1 MLDVRASARDGPVA
15 QRLEQGTLNS
25 SLTNCADFHSFAWRV
40 FHRQIRTT
48 YFAWR
53 FAELRSFAAKISSIV
68 ESDREFSG
76 RFFLA
81 RARGTV

>member
-25 SLTNCADFHSFAWRV
+25 SLTNCADFHSFAWR
-40 FHRQIRTT
+40 
-48 YFAWR
+48 